1 MSVVVR
7 AMAAPPQAVLDV
19 LADGWSYAAW
29 VVGTSRIRAVG
40 RTWPA
45 PGARIEHSVG
55 VWPAL
60 IDDETLVLAWDPASG
75 IELQARGWP
84 AGEARIAIE
93 VRPRGDGCV
102 VRISEDATDGPGRL
116 VPRPLRSLAIGA
128 RNRETLRR
136 LEALAAR
143 PGTTS

>member
-1 MSVVVR
+1 
-7 AMAAPPQAVLDV
+7 MAAPPRAVLDV

-29 VVGTSRIRAVG
+29 VVGTSRIRAVERG
-40 RTWPA
+40 FPQ

-55 VWPAL
+55 VWPL
-60 IDDETLVLAWDPASG
+60 VIDDETVVVAWDAASG

-84 AGEARIAIE
+84 AGEARIRIE
-93 VRPRGDGCV
+93 VRPRGDGSV

-116 VPRPLRSLAIGA
+116 VPRPLRTLAIGA

>member
-1 MSVVVR
+1 VSVVVR
-7 AMAAPPQAVLDV
+7 AVAAPPQAVLGV

-29 VVGTSRIRAVG
+29 VVGTSRIRAVEG
-40 RTWPA
+40 DWPA

-55 VWPAL
+55 VWPAV
-60 IDDETLVLAWDPASG
+60 IDDETVVVAWDPDRS

-84 AGEARIAIE
+84 AGEARILIE
-93 VRPRGDGCV
+93 VRPHGSGSV
-102 VRISEDATDGPGRL
+102 VRISEDATHGPGRL
-116 VPRPLRSLAIGA
+116 VPRPLRTLLIDA

-143 PGTTS
+143 PAST

>member
-1 MSVVVR
+1 VSVVVR

-29 VVGTSRIRAVG
+29 VVGTSRIRAVE

-55 VWPAL
+55 VWPAV
-60 IDDETLVLAWDPASG
+60 IDDETLVLAWDRTRG